1 MKKVLL
7 LLLTVLALPS
17 LMLAADKQNTLIVL
31 TKDNVLHQ
39 FILADKP
46 TVTFEGTQLKVTCEK
61 ASASASFNLSDVI
74 RFTYAGKDAAG
85 IDEMT
90 VDPAEI
96 SMEEGTL
103 VISQMKANS
112 TVNVYSLDGKLV
124 RQLKAQRAG
133 TYRLSLSSLPAGVYL
148 VKADNITYKITSACF
163 LKTHHKVICTQK
175 VILCFT

>member
-1 MKKVLL
+1 MKVKFTLLSLL
-7 LLLTVLALPS
+7 LALAATS
-17 LMLAADKQNTLIVL
+17 MWAADKQNALIVL

-61 ASASASFNLSDVI
+61 ASASASFNLSDII

-90 VDPAEI
+90 TDPAEI
-96 SMEEGTL
+96 SMEEGVL

-112 TVNVYSLDGKLV
+112 TVKVYSMDGKLV
-124 RQLKAQRAG
+124 RQLTAQRAG
-133 TYRLSLSSLPAGVYL
+133 TYRLSLSSLPSGVYI
-148 VKADNITYKITSACF
+148 VKADNITYKIT
-163 LKTHHKVICTQK
+163 KR
-175 VILCFT
+175 

>member
-1 MKKVLL
+1 MKVKFTILSLL
-7 LLLTVLALPS
+7 FAFAVTSVW
-17 LMLAADKQNTLIVL
+17 AADKQNALIVL

-61 ASASASFNLSDVI
+61 ASASASFNLADVI
-74 RFTYAGKDAAG
+74 RFTYDGKSAVG

-96 SMEEGTL
+96 SMEGGTL

-112 TVNVYSLDGKLV
+112 TVNVYSMDGKLV
-124 RQLKAQRAG
+124 RQLTAQRAG
-133 TYRLSLSSLPAGVYL
+133 TYRLSLSSFPAGVYL
-148 VKADNITYKITSACF
+148 VKADNTTFKIT
-163 LKTHHKVICTQK
+163 KQ
-175 VILCFT
+175 